1 MSYWAF
7 PLWFCCVGGFKIVK
21 GHQCIHFCIQNLYF
35 WTLLEYSQSNFAE
48 SNKGQ
53 LANTQ
58 SYSLYTV
65 FLLKS
70 TYLFNNSNS
79 KDALPV
85 KGQMWI
91 KCFCI
96 LFHILSFKKN
106 NNEVFMKKWMGRS
119 FIGLGHI
126 IPFAV
131 IPV

>member
-1 MSYWAF
+1 MLGVSKLLKVTSAF
-7 PLWFCCVGGFKIVK
+7 IFAYKTFTFGP
-21 GHQCIHFCIQNLYF
+21 
-35 WTLLEYSQSNFAE
+35 LLEYSKSNFAE

-106 NNEVFMKKWMGRS
+106 NEVFMKKWMGRS